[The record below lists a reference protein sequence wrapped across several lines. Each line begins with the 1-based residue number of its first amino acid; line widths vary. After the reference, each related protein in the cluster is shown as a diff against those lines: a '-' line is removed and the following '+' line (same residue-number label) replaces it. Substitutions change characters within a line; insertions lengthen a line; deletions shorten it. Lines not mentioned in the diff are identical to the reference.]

1 MKKPPIASLELA
13 LQILETLKT
22 RELTREEL
30 AIMFDVSQ
38 ATIWR
43 SLAPMVRAGL
53 VRERELNTGHDDGR
67 WRLHY
72 ATKAW
77 SGVTA

>member
-1 MKKPPIASLELA
+1 MSKSPMAALELA
-13 LQILETLKT
+13 LAILETLKT

-30 AIMFDVSQ
+30 AIMFDVSG

-43 SLAPMVRAGL
+43 SLAPLVRAGF

-77 SGVTA
+77 AGVAA